1 MVMVP
6 SPFQVQVNLQVLLAI
21 LVVARELLIE
31 VLPAMVQIQ
40 DEKELVVL
48 GVVVNKGEKLMP
60 FEGISTGKNIYG
72 VYLPKIQATMLLAL
86 SKLFF
91 SKETFSRVN

>member
-6 SPFQVQVNLQVLLAI
+6 SLFQVQVNLQVLLAI

-48 GVVVNKGEKLMP
+48 GVVVNNPRFKRQC
-60 FEGISTGKNIYG
+60 
-72 VYLPKIQATMLLAL
+72 YLLYQSFSPQKRL
-86 SKLFF
+86 S
-91 SKETFSRVN
+91 VG

>member
-6 SPFQVQVNLQVLLAI
+6 SLFQVQVNLQVLLAI

-48 GVVVNKGEKLMP
+48 GVVVDKGEKLMP
-60 FEGISTGKNIYG
+60 FERISTANSI
-72 VYLPKIQATMLLAL
+72 
-86 SKLFF
+86 
-91 SKETFSRVN
+91 